1 VTEGV
6 HRIPLPL
13 PGDGLRAVNVYA
25 IEDGDALTLV
35 DSGWALAEARQRLET
50 ALAGIGH
57 ELGDVRRFLVTHVHR
72 DHYTLAIAV
81 RRLFG
86 SRVLLGAGEQESL
99 ELIINRSESPA
110 SVYGRLMLRLGAAPI
125 VEWIRREWPD
135 RDAGGDWEKPDE
147 WLAGTDEVDVGA
159 RTLRVIP
166 TPGHTRGHVVFADLG
181 HRLLFAGDH
190 VLPHI
195 TPSIGFEPCR
205 PELPLGDYLSSLRL
219 VKALPDLRLLPAHGS
234 VTDSTHA
241 RIDELIGHHDRRLDA
256 CAAVVRQG
264 AATAY
269 EAARA
274 LTWTR
279 RERHFDDLDLFN
291 QMMAVMETGAHLD
304 VLVRQGRLLES
315 VVGGVV
321 RYAA

>member
-1 VTEGV
+1 MAQGV

-25 IEDGDALTLV
+25 IEDGSALTLV
-35 DSGWALAEARQRLET
+35 DSGWALAEARQRLEV

-72 DHYTLAIAV
+72 DHYTLAITV

-86 SRVLLGAGEQESL
+86 SRVLLGAGEQQSL
-99 ELIINRSESPA
+99 EFMINRDERTGA
-110 SVYGRLMLRLGAAPI
+110 VYGRLLLRYGAAPLA
-125 VEWIRREWPD
+125 ERIRRDWPD
-135 RDAGGDWEKPDE
+135 RDAGGGWEKPDE
-147 WLAGTDEVDVGA
+147 WLTGADEIEVGHS
-159 RTLRVIP
+159 TLRVIP

-181 HRLLFAGDH
+181 RRLLFAGDH

-219 VKALPDLRLLPAHGS
+219 VRALPDLRLLPAHGS

-279 RERHFDDLDLFN
+279 RERHFDDLDPFN

-304 VLVRQGRLLES
+304 VLVRQGRLRES
-315 VVGGVV
+315 VTGGVV
-321 RYAA
+321 WYDS

>member
-1 VTEGV
+1 VAEGV

-25 IEDGDALTLV
+25 IEDGSALTLV

-110 SVYGRLMLRLGAAPI
+110 DIYGRLLRRYGAAPI
-125 VEWIRREWPD
+125 VEWIRRDWPD
-135 RDAGGDWEKPDE
+135 RDAGADWEKPEE
-147 WLAGTDEVDVGA
+147 WLAGTDEVEVGG
-159 RTLRVIP
+159 RTLRVVP
-166 TPGHTRGHVVFADLG
+166 TPGHTRGHVVFADLSG
-181 HRLLFAGDH
+181 GLLFAGDH

-195 TPSIGFEPCR
+195 TPSIGFEPAR
-205 PELPLGDYLSSLRL
+205 PELPLGDYLSSLR
-219 VKALPDLRLLPAHGS
+219 VVRAMPDLRLLPAHGS
-234 VTDSTHA
+234 VTDSTHV
-241 RIDELIGHHDRRLDA
+241 RIDELIVHHDRRLDA
-256 CAAVVRQG
+256 CATVVRHG

-279 RERHFDDLDLFN
+279 RERHFDDLDPFN

-304 VLVRQGRLLES
+304 VLVRQGRLRES
-315 VVGGVV
+315 VADGVV
-321 RYAA
+321 RYAD